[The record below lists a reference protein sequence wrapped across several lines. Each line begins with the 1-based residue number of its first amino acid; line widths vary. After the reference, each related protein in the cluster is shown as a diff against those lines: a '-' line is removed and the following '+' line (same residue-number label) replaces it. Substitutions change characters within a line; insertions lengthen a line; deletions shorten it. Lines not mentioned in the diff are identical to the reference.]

1 MSVWAIIPVKPLN
14 RAKSRLAGVLTP
26 DERAQLAETLFRRVL
41 DVVRAVP
48 QVAGTLV
55 ISRDTRALAIAREA
69 KVHTV
74 QESGAPELNTALM
87 RATQVVG
94 GWRGGAV
101 LILPADLPLVTSE
114 DLRDL
119 IRLGMEERSMVIA
132 TDRNENGTN
141 AMLVRP
147 PGLIP
152 YTYGEGSFRRH
163 IQAAELAGANVQVYH
178 SERLILDIDMPEDLE
193 LYYALSAKDPSLPLL
208 SLNGA
213 RSRHDT
219 PPD

>member
-26 DERAQLAETLFRRVL
+26 DQRAELAETLFRRVL
-41 DVVRAVP
+41 EVVRAVP
-48 QVAGTLV
+48 QIAGTLV
-55 ISRDTRALAIAREA
+55 ISRDTRALAIARDA

-74 QESGAPELNTALM
+74 QESGAPELNNALM

-101 LILPADLPLVTSE
+101 LILPADLPLVTPE
-114 DLRDL
+114 DLRDM
-119 IRLGMEERSMVIA
+119 IRLGNVDRSVIIA
-132 TDRNENGTN
+132 TDRTQNGTN

-163 IQAAELAGANVQVYH
+163 MEAAELVGANVQVYH
-178 SERLILDIDMPEDLE
+178 SERLMLDIDMPEDLDM
-193 LYYALSAKDPSLPLL
+193 YYQLSAKDPSLPVIA
-208 SLNGA
+208 LNGA
-213 RSRHDT
+213 RSRHET
-219 PPD
+219 PTE